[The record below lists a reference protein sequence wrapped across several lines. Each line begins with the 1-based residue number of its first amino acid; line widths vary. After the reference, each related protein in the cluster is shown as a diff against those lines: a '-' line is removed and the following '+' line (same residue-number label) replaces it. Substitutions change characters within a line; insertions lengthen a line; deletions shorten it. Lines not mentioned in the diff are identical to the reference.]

1 MILTEEK
8 TYIINVTEV
17 DTDAELGLNKKDIM
31 IEYTNLELLHGVSV
45 RQLFCSP
52 LSHRLRDASS
62 PKGASLWQAG
72 PLPTGRLR
80 PDMAQKGG
88 PCFRG

>member
-31 IEYTNLELLHGVSV
+31 I
-45 RQLFCSP
+45 
-52 LSHRLRDASS
+52 
-62 PKGASLWQAG
+62 K
-72 PLPTGRLR
+72 
-80 PDMAQKGG
+80 
-88 PCFRG
+88 